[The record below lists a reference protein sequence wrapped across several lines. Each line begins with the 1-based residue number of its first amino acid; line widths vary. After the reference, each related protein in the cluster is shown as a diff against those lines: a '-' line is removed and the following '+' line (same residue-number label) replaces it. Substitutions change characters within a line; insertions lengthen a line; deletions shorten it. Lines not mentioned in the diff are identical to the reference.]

1 MYFTYLRKRKEM
13 FAFMN
18 VKTAKKTT
26 KRGRF
31 TVAELQDY
39 SLLALPVLLVFI
51 FSYLPMFGIIIA
63 FKNYRYDLGIF
74 SSKWVGFD
82 NFRFFF
88 ESDSFLRITWNTLS
102 MNFLFIVLGTAA
114 SIFVAIMLFYINSR
128 KATKV
133 YQTMMITPHF
143 VSWVIAAY
151 VLYAFLSPKYGLLN
165 GLRTALGMEK
175 VDWYSEAKYWPCIL
189 VIANIWKTIGM
200 NSVMYYASL
209 MGIDSSMFEAA
220 EIDGAGKVKMII
232 YIIIPS
238 LVPIITILTIMSIG
252 NIFRA
257 DFGLFYQLP
266 RNIGLLY
273 KTTDVIDTFIFRTMR
288 EIGDMGMSSAVG
300 LMQSF
305 VGLVL
310 VLLTNYVTKKIDSDN
325 ALF

>member
-1 MYFTYLRKRKEM
+1 MD
-13 FAFMN
+13 

-26 KRGRF
+26 QRRKF
-31 TVAELQDY
+31 TTAELQDY
-39 SLLALPVLLVFI
+39 SLLALPVLLIFVFC
-51 FSYLPMFGIIIA
+51 YLPMLGIIIA

-74 SSKWVGFD
+74 GSKWVGFD
-82 NFRFFF
+82 NFKFFF
-88 ESDSFLRITWNTLS
+88 ESDSFVRITWNTLS

-114 SIFVAIMLFYINSR
+114 AVIVAIMLFYVNSR

-151 VLYAFLSPKYGLLN
+151 VLYSFLSPKYGLLN
-165 GLRTALGMEK
+165 VLLSHFGIDK
-175 VDWYSEAKYWPCIL
+175 IDWYSEAKYWPCIL
-189 VIANIWKTIGM
+189 VISNLWKTVGM
-200 NSVMYYASL
+200 SSVMYYASL
-209 MGIDSSMFEAA
+209 MGIDSSLFEAA
-220 EIDGAGKVKMII
+220 EIDGAGRLKTVI
-232 YIIIPS
+232 YIILPS
-238 LVPIITILTIMSIG
+238 LIPIITILTIMSIG

-266 RNIGLLY
+266 RNIGVLY

-300 LMQSF
+300 LLQSL

-310 VLLTNYVTKKIDSDN
+310 VILTNYAAKKIDSDN